1 LLHHLAVNPILAG
14 QLQGIGDRRKVQKMK
29 QVFTMLFAR
38 WKVIAHKIGEFQSRL
53 LLSFFYFVF
62 FAPFAVGLK
71 MFSDPLQIKS
81 FHGWSTRRDVEEN
94 SVESARR
101 QY

>member
-1 LLHHLAVNPILAG
+1 MI
-14 QLQGIGDRRKVQKMK
+14 KVLS
-29 QVFTMLFAR
+29 TLFAR

-53 LLSFFYFVF
+53 LLSLFYFIF

-81 FHGWSTRRDVEEN
+81 FHGWLNRSDAEEN

>member
-1 LLHHLAVNPILAG
+1 
-14 QLQGIGDRRKVQKMK
+14 MK

-81 FHGWSTRRDVEEN
+81 FHGWSTRSDVEEN
-94 SVESARR
+94 PAESSRR